1 MKPPEYHIIEGSPKW
16 ADKYREFCRKAYMDV
31 YPNAERGITEELF
44 SEEVFGTQRVKE
56 YFQDLARNTED
67 HKLWLAV
74 DENDEIIGGVAAQ
87 KYSDYCDI
95 KAFYVRPDLKGQ
107 GIGRKLYEKVKEFA
121 SDMAMQVDVVEYLQ
135 DTIDMYKHWGF
146 EVDESKGTINYPWEH
161 WPEEARLAHRA
172 IIMVKPASGS
182 PPAR

>member
-1 MKPPEYHIIEGSPKW
+1 
-16 ADKYREFCRKAYMDV
+16 
-31 YPNAERGITEELF
+31 
-44 SEEVFGTQRVKE
+44 
-56 YFQDLARNTED
+56 
-67 HKLWLAV
+67 
-74 DENDEIIGGVAAQ
+74 
-87 KYSDYCDI
+87 
-95 KAFYVRPDLKGQ
+95 
-107 GIGRKLYEKVKEFA
+107 
-121 SDMAMQVDVVEYLQ
+121 MAMQVDVVEYLQ